1 MTPQPEDPVLFPGQL
16 LDNGRY
22 NLLWMLGKGGS
33 CMVWL
38 AQDERLNTVVALK
51 FILPEM
57 SADPQ
62 MLKELRFEA
71 TRIRPLAHPNIVQ
84 LYDLYEAPDER
95 PFLIMEHVDGSSLH
109 TLRLQQPNQVLTW
122 EFLKPVALQICQ
134 ALDYAHSEGLV
145 HRDLKPANLMID
157 RRGRLKL
164 ADFGI
169 SSAINDGR
177 ARLFGIR
184 DVRGTATFM
193 SPQQMLGEPPQVTD
207 DIYAFGATIYELLA
221 SRPPFFAGN
230 IEEQVRNLT
239 PQPIHAALQELG
251 IRNHIPPYVASLLQ
265 ACLRKD
271 PSERPQSTQE
281 LMANIGGLP
290 AAPGQIA
297 GAAPPIATGRSTA
310 ANRFSREFHIVM
322 WFLFI
327 LLVLALSTMYLLIR
341 YK

>member
-1 MTPQPEDPVLFPGQL
+1 MTTPHDEQVLVPGQL
-16 LDNGRY
+16 TGSGRY

-38 AQDERLNTVVALK
+38 AQDERLNAVVALK
-51 FILPEM
+51 FLLPET

-62 MLKELRFEA
+62 LLKELRIEA
-71 TRIRPLAHPNIVQ
+71 MRSRPLAHPNIVQ

-109 TLRLQQPNQVLTW
+109 TLRMQQPNQILTW

-169 SSAINDGR
+169 SSAINDAR
-177 ARLFGIR
+177 ARLFDIR
-184 DVRGTATFM
+184 DFRGTATFM
-193 SPQQMLGEPPQVTD
+193 SPQQMDGEPPQVTD
-207 DIYAFGATIYELLA
+207 DIYAFGATLYELLA

-230 IEEQVRNLT
+230 IEEQVRTLH
-239 PQPIHAALQELG
+239 PQPIQAALQELG
-251 IRNHIPPYVASLLQ
+251 KHNHVPPYVGSLIQ

-271 PSERPQSTQE
+271 PSERPQSVQE
-281 LMANIGGLP
+281 LMTNIGGLTSVP
-290 AAPGQIA
+290 DSTTSGTRRN
-297 GAAPPIATGRSTA
+297 ATGRNETG
-310 ANRFSREFHIVM
+310 NRFTREFVIVM
-322 WFLFI
+322 GCLLI
-327 LLVLALSTMYLLIR
+327 LLLLAVITLIQLNR